1 MDRQIGVGQVKT
13 AGNAMARGPL
23 PKRGPRKSVIGS
35 GRAALAEAIRRHPND
50 PGRQMAAFLEEA
62 PLPSLIGRA
71 REVSA
76 KTRTNHGDML
86 RGAIADLK
94 AINMRVQRLDQLNR
108 RQVVALAAYWTNE
121 RGQTAGTVANKLSA
135 LRKFFTLVGRQEVV
149 PKRDA
154 LYEALAASGVTQ
166 QMVTR
171 QQVALDSKAWTP
183 KGVLPREVIE
193 EVRETHP
200 HEALLLELMLAW
212 GLRVSE
218 ALGLRPHASDTP
230 DGLLVHR
237 ETKGGRWRKVPYL
250 KDEQKAAYQRDVLD
264 RCRQW
269 AEKSRGL
276 EMGYP
281 KMTLKQARSR
291 LYNVMADLGVTLERR
306 GVVCHGLRHEFAGDM
321 FFDLTGH
328 RPPSE
333 NGAVADWYK
342 KNKMQVNAAYQQ
354 VSEALG
360 HWRRDISS
368 AYLGSPAKMSKTQR
382 ARVEQWVEQIEGKP
396 ELLLRL
402 LNGGA
407 EQIWIT
413 GAAAQGLPLRNGES
427 MQLAVRLRCGWTAAD
442 LNRVDDVV
450 RAMATVPIQLIP
462 CLGQQ
467 PQGEA
472 VEVFLRR

>member
-1 MDRQIGVGQVKT
+1 MDRQIGVGQVK
-13 AGNAMARGPL
+13 APGNAMARVRERRG
-23 PKRGPRKSVIGS
+23 GPRKAVIGS
-35 GRAALAEAIRRHPND
+35 GKAALAEAIRRHPND
-50 PGRQMAAFLEEA
+50 PHRQMARFLEES
-62 PLPSLIGRA
+62 PLPALIGRA

-86 RGAIADLK
+86 LGAIGDLK
-94 AINMRVQRLDQLNR
+94 AINMTVQRLDQLSR
-108 RQVVALAAYWTNE
+108 RQVLALASYWTNE

-135 LRKFFTLVGRQEVV
+135 LRKFFTLVGRQDVV
-149 PKRDA
+149 PKREA

-171 QQVALDSKAWTP
+171 QQVALDTKAWTP
-183 KGVLPREVIE
+183 KGVVPLEVIDE
-193 EVRETHP
+193 IRETYP
-200 HEALLLELMLAW
+200 HEALLLELMLSW

-218 ALGLRPHASDTP
+218 ALGLRPHSSDNP

-250 KDEQKAAYQRDVLD
+250 KDAQKVAYQRDVLD

-281 KMTLKQARSR
+281 GMTLKQARGR
-291 LYNVMADLGVTLERR
+291 LYTVMAEIGVTLDKR

-321 FFDLTGH
+321 FFDITGH
-328 RPPSE
+328 RPPTE
-333 NGAVADWYK
+333 NGADPDWYK
-342 KNKMQVNAAYQQ
+342 KNKTLVADAYQQ

-368 AYLGSPAKMSKTQR
+368 AYLGSPTKMSKARR
-382 ARVEQWVEQIEGKP
+382 ARVEQWVDQLEGKP
-396 ELLLRL
+396 ELLLGL
-402 LNGGA
+402 LNAGA

-413 GAAAQGLPLRNGES
+413 GAAAQGLPLRSGES
-427 MQLAVRLRCGWTAAD
+427 MQLAVRLQDGWAAAD
-442 LNRVDDVV
+442 LKRVEDVV
-450 RAMATVPIQLIP
+450 RAMAAVPVQLIP

-472 VEVFLRR
+472 IEVFLRR

>member
-1 MDRQIGVGQVKT
+1 MDRQIGVGQVKA
-13 AGNAMARGPL
+13 AGNAMARVRERTG
-23 PKRGPRKSVIGS
+23 GPRKAVIGS

-50 PGRQMAAFLEEA
+50 PQRQMATFLDEA
-62 PLPSLIGRA
+62 RLPSLIGRA

-86 RGAIADLK
+86 LGAIRDLK
-94 AINMRVQRLDQLNR
+94 AIKMTVQRLDQLNR
-108 RQVVALAAYWTNE
+108 RQVVALAAYWSNE

-135 LRKFFTLVGRQEVV
+135 LRKFFTLVGRQDVV

-200 HEALLLELMLAW
+200 HEALLLELMLSW

-264 RCRQW
+264 RSRQW

-281 KMTLKQARSR
+281 NLTLKQARSR
-291 LYNVMADLGVTLERR
+291 LYNVMAEMGVTLEKR

-333 NGAVADWYK
+333 NGADADWYK
-342 KNKMQVNAAYQQ
+342 KNKMQVNDAYQQ

-368 AYLGSPAKMSKTQR
+368 AYLGSPAKMSKAKRERIEQ
-382 ARVEQWVEQIEGKP
+382 AVELIEGKP
-396 ELLLRL
+396 EVLEGLMTV
-402 LNGGA
+402 GV
-407 EQIWIT
+407 EQIWIA
-413 GAAAQGLPLRNGES
+413 GPAAQGLPLRSGET
-427 MQLAVRLRCGWTAAD
+427 MQVAARLREGWTPAD
-442 LNRVDDVV
+442 LKRAQEVV
-450 RAMATVPIQLIP
+450 RAGVSVPIQIVV
-462 CLGQQ
+462 CLEEQ
-467 PQGEA
+467 PQGDA
-472 VEVFLRR
+472 VEVFLER